1 MPELRAWLL
10 LVPVRHRQSR
20 ASHPSIELPFA
31 VAVGPAQCSTL
42 LLRPF

>member
-1 MPELRAWLL
+1 MLEPRAWPL
-10 LVPVRHRQSR
+10 LVPSSYRQSR

-31 VAVGPAQCSTL
+31 VAVGPAQYSTL